1 MNFGLKDFLTAAS
14 LFDRDLISK
23 EVLYE
28 MIFRT
33 DLFNKDYKYA
43 I

>member
-1 MNFGLKDFLTAAS
+1 MNFGLKDFLTAAL
-14 LFDRDLISK
+14 LFDRDQ